1 MGNSDVVGIARDT
14 LLTALA
20 SSEDY
25 HPRKFVA
32 HLRSE
37 RARDVGVEREG
48 EVLTEVIFT
57 PESKQSD
64 TFDTLGVD
72 SLPRSSSIVGTVAS
86 APSGEAESE
95 DYTRFANRGRV
106 HIVTVPPYEDD
117 VDSWRVYDSDGAE
130 RELEVVDADFDDGE
144 QKDGGDG
151 GWLDLGSGGR

>member
-1 MGNSDVVGIARDT
+1 MGKSDVVGIAHDT

-20 SSEDY
+20 SAADY

-37 RARDVGVEREG
+37 EAHDVGVEREG

-57 PESKQSD
+57 PESKRSD

-72 SLPRSSSIVGTVAS
+72 TLPRRASIVGTVAS
-86 APSGEAESE
+86 APTGEPESE

-117 VDSWRVYDSDGAE
+117 PGSWCAYDSDGTE
-130 RELEVVDADFDDGE
+130 RGLDVVEVEFEDDDG
-144 QKDGGDG
+144 
-151 GWLDLGSGGR
+151 WLNLDFSFTR